1 VLCSN
6 WEMLPWRSL
15 HQWHGLNGI
24 YLPQDDLLHHVAST
38 FGSEGPPQKTQA
50 FWDIALHNRPPE
62 EAELADLIDLLKHK
76 TPSPS
81 CDVATTA
88 TGSPSSGFNDRKKA
102 DASIVSAWRRAAIF
116 QSATTLPR
124 MACRSSTRNARES
137 SPSGHFHPAI
147 SCRRSSGQQALIIAP
162 AGGRLS

>member
-6 WEMLPWRSL
+6 SEMLPWRSL

-50 FWDIALHNRPPE
+50 FWDIALHNRPLE

-88 TGSPSSGFNDRKKA
+88 TGSPSSGSTTAKNRRINRFRMETCGYLPIRND
-102 DASIVSAWRRAAIF
+102 AAKDG
-116 QSATTLPR
+116 L
-124 MACRSSTRNARES
+124 
-137 SPSGHFHPAI
+137 
-147 SCRRSSGQQALIIAP
+147 
-162 AGGRLS
+162 